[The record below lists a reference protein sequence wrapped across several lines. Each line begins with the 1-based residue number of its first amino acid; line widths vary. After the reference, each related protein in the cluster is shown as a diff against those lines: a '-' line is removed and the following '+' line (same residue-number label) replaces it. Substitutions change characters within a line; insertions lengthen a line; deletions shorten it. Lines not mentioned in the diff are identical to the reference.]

1 MKPKNKN
8 LIVMPSRGRPVQ
20 AKAAA
25 EAALALSSTSELVI
39 VADIDDPCEYK
50 GQGAYE
56 LLRIPRVGLTG
67 TLNEISWAR
76 AEQFETIT
84 FLADDNIVR
93 TQGWD
98 EILLDPILSHG
109 LGISYGDDL
118 NPNVSLPTSV
128 MMSSNIIMA
137 LGHMAP
143 RGFKHMFIDNYWH
156 DLGLELDCLFYNPA
170 VVIEHMHFSLG
181 KSSVDQTYRTTN
193 KHLRNVF
200 SRLQYAWYKQARLR
214 SDAKQIR
221 QSINL

>member
-1 MKPKNKN
+1 MKKN
-8 LIVMPSRGRPVQ
+8 LVVMPSRGRAEQ
-20 AKAAA
+20 AHSAA
-25 EAALALSSTSELVI
+25 EVAISLSRTSELV
-39 VADIDDPCEYK
+39 VVTDLDDPSKYTNHTS
-50 GQGAYE
+50 YE
-56 LLRIPRVGLTG
+56 LLRIPRAGLTG
-67 TLNEISWAR
+67 ILNEISLAR
-76 AEQFETIT
+76 AKEFQTIT

-93 TQGWD
+93 TQDWD

-128 MMSSNIIMA
+128 MMSSNIILA

-143 RGFKHMFIDNYWH
+143 RAFKHMFIDNYWR
-156 DLGLELDCLFYNPA
+156 DLGLELDCLFYNPD

-181 KSSVDQTYRTTN
+181 KSSEDQTYRSTN

-200 SRLQYAWYKQARLR
+200 SRLQYELYKQARLS
-214 SDAKQIR
+214 SDAKRVI